1 MANTRSKVNKAATA
15 KTETTQEKTEK
26 VVVEKTIIPEKVI
39 TEKVQYKVKE
49 TLDPDTLVT
58 VRNGFQ
64 GILVYKS
71 KKTGEKFVWETFGAE
86 QEIELKELKNA
97 KNSSK
102 TFFINNWFLFDDPA
116 VIEYLGVGQYYKN
129 ALTYDS
135 FDELFSKSPDEIISS
150 INALSVGQKKSVAY
164 RAKQMISEQE
174 IDSIKVIS
182 ALEKGLGIDLIDRA

>member
-102 TFFINNWFLFDDPA
+102 TFFIH
-116 VIEYLGVGQYYKN
+116 
-129 ALTYDS
+129 
-135 FDELFSKSPDEIISS
+135 
-150 INALSVGQKKSVAY
+150 
-164 RAKQMISEQE
+164 
-174 IDSIKVIS
+174 
-182 ALEKGLGIDLIDRA
+182 